1 MFEQILLVVI
11 QTFLAGLL
19 YGLLRWRVMR
29 STHAFRIEVAR
40 EAKYWVSDPRITE
53 RARKSLTTMLEM
65 MYRSTAPW
73 LVVIAL
79 VWAAFCP
86 SKSVAKSILSE
97 DGEIAEKVLWVKLRL
112 IFALI
117 TTSPAACAVGAI
129 FMILDLALRRSLRAL
144 YEVISAAG
152 DPVFMISPANLA
164 RRGR

>member
-1 MFEQILLVVI
+1 MFEQILLVAI

-29 STHAFRIEVAR
+29 STHAFRIEAAR
-40 EAKYWVSDPRITE
+40 EAKYWMSDPRITE
-53 RARKSLTTMLEM
+53 RARKSLATMVEM

-79 VWAAFCP
+79 AWAAFCP
-86 SKSVAKSILSE
+86 SRSVAGNILSE
-97 DGEIAEKVLWVKLRL
+97 DSGIAEKVLWVKLRL

-129 FMILDLALRRSLRAL
+129 FVILDLALRRSLRVL

-152 DPVFMISPANLA
+152 DPVFMVSPVNLV
-164 RRGR
+164 RWGR